1 MFFGGMPEK
10 FWKSLVLQ
18 RTMLLQHVDA
28 CLYSRAKGR
37 KSERQN
43 VSPTRNDPRGTI
55 LVVDDED
62 EIVQFVQ
69 DALEDEGYTV
79 CTAFDGGQALK
90 VARQRCPDLVIL
102 DIMLPGRNGFAICK
116 ELRENLD
123 IPILFLSAKQSD
135 ADKIQGFSMG
145 ADDYVMK
152 PFSIKELIARV
163 EAHLRR
169 QRRGQVREQQ
179 SRSFAQLRYGELTI
193 DLSAYEARYVGEIIP
208 LTRKEFEIIHLLV
221 LHPRQVFSREIIYD
235 RIWGMDSLGN
245 TETVT
250 EHIKRIRR
258 KLAQFDSQTEYI
270 GTVWGVGYK
279 WECNTSA

>member
-1 MFFGGMPEK
+1 MTR
-10 FWKSLVLQ
+10 V
-18 RTMLLQHVDA
+18 
-28 CLYSRAKGR
+28 GR
-37 KSERQN
+37 KRRYIVEERPSVLTRQN
-43 VSPTRNDPRGTI
+43 EIHGAI

-79 CTAFDGGQALK
+79 FTASDGAQALH
-90 VARQRCPDLVIL
+90 VAHEHSPDLIIL
-102 DIMLPGRNGFAICK
+102 DIMLPRRDGFAVCR
-116 ELRENLD
+116 ELRVELD

-135 ADKIQGFSMG
+135 ADKIQGFSVG

-152 PFSIKELIARV
+152 PFSMKELIARV

-169 QRRGQVREQQ
+169 QRRGQRCVDQERAATHL
-179 SRSFAQLRYGELTI
+179 SYGK
-193 DLSAYEARYVGEIIP
+193 LSVDFRAYEVRYAGEPLP
-208 LTRKEFEIIHLLV
+208 LTRKEFEIVQLLV

-235 RIWGMDSLGN
+235 RIWGMDSLGDAK
-245 TETVT
+245 TVT

-258 KLAQFDSQTEYI
+258 KLAQYDPRTEYI

-279 WECNTSA
+279 WELGTSL

>member
-1 MFFGGMPEK
+1 
-10 FWKSLVLQ
+10 
-18 RTMLLQHVDA
+18 
-28 CLYSRAKGR
+28 
-37 KSERQN
+37 
-43 VSPTRNDPRGTI
+43 VSFTLKDPQETI

-79 CTAFDGGQALK
+79 WTAFDGTMALK
-90 VARQRCPDLVIL
+90 EARQRNPDLVIL
-102 DIMLPGRNGFAICK
+102 DIMLPGRDGFAICK
-116 ELRENLD
+116 ALREDLD

-135 ADKIQGFSMG
+135 ADKIQGFCVG

-169 QRRGQVREQQ
+169 QRRSQQTTAQPRKTVR
-179 SRSFAQLRYGELTI
+179 LHYGELSI
-193 DLSAYEARYVGEIIP
+193 DLNGHEARYTGELLL
-208 LTRKEFEIIHLLV
+208 LTRKEFEIIQLLV
-221 LHPRQVFSREIIYD
+221 LYPHQVFSREVIYD
-235 RIWGMDSLGN
+235 RIWGMEALGS

-258 KLAQFDSQTEYI
+258 KLAQFDPRTEYI
-270 GTVWGVGYK
+270 STVWGVGYK
-279 WECNTSA
+279 LGLDTCK

>member
-1 MFFGGMPEK
+1 M
-10 FWKSLVLQ
+10 
-18 RTMLLQHVDA
+18 
-28 CLYSRAKGR
+28 
-37 KSERQN
+37 
-43 VSPTRNDPRGTI
+43 
-55 LVVDDED
+55 VDDED

-69 DALEDEGYTV
+69 DALEDKGYTV
-79 CTAFDGGQALK
+79 LTAFDGTQALYM
-90 VARQRCPDLVIL
+90 ARQHNPALIIL
-102 DIMLPGRNGFAICK
+102 DIMLPQRDGFAVCR
-116 ELRENLD
+116 ELREELD

-135 ADKIQGFSMG
+135 ADKIQGFSVG

-152 PFSIKELIARV
+152 PFSMKELTARV

-169 QRRGQVREQQ
+169 QRRGQKRMIQERPATHL
-179 SRSFAQLRYGELTI
+179 SYGELSV
-193 DLSAYEARYVGEIIP
+193 DFSAYEVRYAGDLLP
-208 LTRKEFEIIHLLV
+208 LTRKECEIVQLLV

-258 KLAQFDSQTEYI
+258 KLAQYDPRTDYI

-279 WECNTSA
+279 WELSTSM